1 MNCLIDK
8 DEISIRDPVTVSMYR
23 QDLAMKECN
32 NCGTYVTP
40 DFARVFGNG
49 EDEVFGCPRCSSF
62 SDLMSGRGAKPGT

>member
-1 MNCLIDK
+1 
-8 DEISIRDPVTVSMYR
+8 
-23 QDLAMKECN
+23 MKECN

-62 SDLMSGRGAKPGT
+62 SDLMSGRAAKPNP